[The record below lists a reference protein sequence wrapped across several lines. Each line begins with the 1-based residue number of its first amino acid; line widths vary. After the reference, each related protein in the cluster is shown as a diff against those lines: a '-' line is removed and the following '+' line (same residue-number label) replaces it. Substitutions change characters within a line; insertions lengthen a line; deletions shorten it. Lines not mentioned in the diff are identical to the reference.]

1 MIEEYKTI
9 KKLGRGA
16 FGTVYLVQDEEGNQF
31 AIKELDKR
39 RIAREPY
46 LEEYLRGEISIM
58 KELNSPH
65 IIKLHKTDENE
76 RYIYILC

>member
-31 AIKELDKR
+31 AIK
-39 RIAREPY
+39 
-46 LEEYLRGEISIM
+46 
-58 KELNSPH
+58 
-65 IIKLHKTDENE
+65 
-76 RYIYILC
+76 